1 MAKRDVAKTKLM
13 EGLKELEEEQRNFFE
28 AGAKISLI
36 EEKERTVNSRINE
49 LITEE
54 KKNVENL
61 EDLSK
66 EMQGNDKD
74 AKELDSKTIEN
85 IKAEAQKFL
94 TKIEANL
101 NSNDEKI
108 LIDGFESF
116 WKKGFKMGQGQ
127 SGDATEKIDS
137 LKLQFVERNKHIV
150 SEIENLKKDLNKE
163 KSELTTFI
171 ELRKNQEL
179 KVMELKANQDKANEE
194 LREFESEITKL
205 ETEKDRIVHQRN
217 EKELNLSLIHI

>member
-36 EEKERTVNSRINE
+36 EEKERTVNARINE

-179 KVMELKANQDKANEE
+179 KVMDLKANQDKANEE
-194 LREFESEITKL
+194 LREFESEI
-205 ETEKDRIVHQRN
+205 QN
-217 EKELNLSLIHI
+217 